1 MADATTTATEA
12 LPEKITIETTVNGRS
27 VALEIDPWES
37 LASALRDRL
46 GMTGTKVSCDVQA
59 CGACTVLVD
68 GLPRSACTY
77 LAYETRGREVLTVEG
92 LETVDGS
99 LTAIQDAFIAESA
112 FQCGFCT
119 PGMLLATHALLT
131 NQDADD
137 DDEIIEH
144 MSGNLCRCTG
154 YLPILAAVLRA
165 RDAKAGGAAIDG
177 LASR

>member
-1 MADATTTATEA
+1 MADAVGTATEA
-12 LPEKITIETTVNGRS
+12 LPAKIAIETTVNGRT
-27 VALEIDPWES
+27 VTLEIDPWES

-77 LAYETRGREVLTVEG
+77 LAYETRGRQVVTVEG

-119 PGMLLATHALLT
+119 PGMLLATHALLM
-131 NQDADD
+131 NQDANE

-165 RDAKAGGAAIDG
+165 REAKAGGAPIDG

>member
-1 MADATTTATEA
+1 
-12 LPEKITIETTVNGRS
+12 
-27 VALEIDPWES
+27 
-37 LASALRDRL
+37 
-46 GMTGTKVSCDVQA
+46 MTGTKVSCDVQA

-77 LAYETRGREVLTVEG
+77 LAYEARGRQVLTVEG
-92 LETVDGS
+92 LETIDGS
-99 LTAIQDAFIAESA
+99 LTAVQEAFIAESA

-131 NQDADD
+131 NEDAGDD
-137 DDEIIEH
+137 DQIIEH

-165 RDAKAGGAAIDG
+165 RQAAADGAPIDG
-177 LASR
+177 LDDRVAPTLSHGSPTLSGRRG